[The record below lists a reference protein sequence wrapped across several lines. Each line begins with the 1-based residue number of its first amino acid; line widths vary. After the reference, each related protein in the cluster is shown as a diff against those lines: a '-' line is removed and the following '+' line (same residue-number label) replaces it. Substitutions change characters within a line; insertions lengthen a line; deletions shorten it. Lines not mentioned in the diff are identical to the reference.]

1 MRYSQYLLP
10 TLRETPGD
18 AEIISHQLMLR
29 AGMIRKVAAG
39 IYDYLPLG
47 LRAIR
52 KMEAIIREEMNRAG
66 AIEVLMPMVVPADLW
81 DESGRWQQYGKELL
95 RIKDRKET
103 DFCLGPTHE
112 EVITEMVRGTV
123 RSYRQLP
130 LNLYQIQSKFRDEIR
145 PRFGLMRGREFIMKD
160 AYSFDLDQAGVDLAY
175 EKMYQAYRRIFARCG
190 LNFRAVE
197 ADTGNIGGSSS
208 HEFMVL
214 AESGEDAIASCH
226 ACEYAANVEKAECR
240 PQPQVCCDEAPPLEQ
255 VATPGRKAISE
266 VSEFLGVPASATAKA
281 LVLITDS
288 GAPVMA
294 LLRGDHELNPI
305 KLKNVLGCSVLELA
319 TDEQIEKLTGAP
331 VGYLG
336 PVGMKIRVVADLA
349 IQSGGPWITG
359 ANVSDAHFRNTVHG
373 RDFAVERFADI
384 RNVGAGDPCPRCA
397 DGIMEMWRGIEVGH
411 VFKLGTKYSASM
423 RATVLD
429 DQGQERTLVMGC
441 YGIGVG
447 RTVAAAIEQNHDDKG
462 VIWPMPLAPFQ
473 VLITLLNPKDEAVR
487 AAGER
492 LYAELQE
499 KGIEVLLDDRDER
512 AGSKF
517 ADADLLGMPLRVT
530 IGSKAL
536 QEAAVEL
543 QERRSGARS
552 LLPLA
557 EAAGSIAT
565 QVRAALAAGA
575 QEAVH
580 G

>member
-1 MRYSQYLLP
+1 MRYTQYLLP
-10 TLRETPGD
+10 TLKETPGD
-18 AEIISHQLMLR
+18 AEVISHQLMLR
-29 AGMIRKVAAG
+29 SGMIRKVAAG

-52 KMEAIIREEMNRAG
+52 KMEQIVREEMNRAG
-66 AIEVLMPMVVPADLW
+66 AIEVLMPMVVPAELW
-81 DESGRWQQYGKELL
+81 DETGRWQQYGKELL

-160 AYSFDLDQAGVDLAY
+160 AYSFDLDQAGVDIAY
-175 EKMYQAYRRIFARCG
+175 DKMYQAYRQIFARCG

-214 AESGEDAIASCH
+214 ADSGEDAIASCNS
-226 ACEYAANVEKAECR
+226 CEYAANIEKAECR
-240 PQPQVCCDEAPPLEQ
+240 PQPQVCCDEPLSLEQ
-255 VATPGRKAISE
+255 VATPGRKTIAE
-266 VSEFLGVPASATAKA
+266 VAEFLGVPASATAKA

-288 GAPVMA
+288 DVPVMA
-294 LLRGDHELNPI
+294 LLRGDHELNLI
-305 KLKNVLGCSVLELA
+305 KLKNALGCTELELA

-336 PVGMKIRVVADLA
+336 PVGMKIGVVADLA

-359 ANVSDAHFRNTVHG
+359 ANVSDAHFRNTVLG
-373 RDFAVERFADI
+373 RDFNVERFADL
-384 RNVGAGDPCPRCA
+384 RNVEAGDPCPRCA
-397 DGIMEMWRGIEVGH
+397 DGRVEMWRGIEVGH
-411 VFKLGTKYSASM
+411 VFKLGTKYSAAM

-462 VIWPMPLAPFQ
+462 IIWPMPLAPFQ
-473 VLITLLNPKDEAVR
+473 VLITVVNPKDEAVR
-487 AAGER
+487 TAGER

-499 KGIEVLLDDRDER
+499 QGIEVLLDDRDER
-512 AGSKF
+512 PGSKF

-530 IGSKAL
+530 VGSKAL
-536 QEAAVEL
+536 QAGALEL
-543 QERRSGARS
+543 QERRSGERT
-552 LLPLA
+552 LLPVA
-557 EAAGSIAT
+557 EIGARLVGM
-565 QVRAALAAGA
+565 VRSALSG
-575 QEAVH
+575 E
-580 G
+580 

>member
-18 AEIISHQLMLR
+18 AEVISHQLMLR

-52 KMEAIIREEMNRAG
+52 RMESIIREEMNRAG
-66 AIEVLMPMVVPADLW
+66 AIEVLMPMVVPAELW
-81 DESGRWQQYGKELL
+81 EETGRWQQYGKELL

-160 AYSFDLDQAGVDLAY
+160 AYSFDLDQTGVDVAY

-190 LNFRAVE
+190 LKFRAVE

-214 AESGEDAIASCH
+214 ADTGEDAIASCN
-226 ACEYAANVEKAECR
+226 ACEYAANIEKAECL
-240 PQPQVCCDEAPPLEQ
+240 PPAQVCCDEAPPLEQ

-266 VSEFLGVPASATAKA
+266 VSEFLGVPASATVKA

-288 GAPVMA
+288 GTPVMA

-305 KLKNVLGCSVLELA
+305 KLKNVLGCSDLELA
-319 TDEQIEKLTGAP
+319 ADEQIVKLTGAP

-349 IQSGGPWITG
+349 IQAGGPWITG
-359 ANVSDAHFRNTVHG
+359 ANVSDAHFRNTMLG
-373 RDFAVERFADI
+373 RDFTVERFADI
-384 RNVGAGDPCPRCA
+384 RNVEAGDPCPRCD
-397 DGIMEMWRGIEVGH
+397 DGKMEMWRGIEVGH

-462 VIWPMPLAPFQ
+462 IIWPMPIAPFQ
-473 VLITLLNPKDEAVR
+473 VLITLVNPKDEAVR
-487 AAGER
+487 SAGER

-499 KGIEVLLDDRDER
+499 QGVEVLLDDRDER

-530 IGSKAL
+530 VGSKAL
-536 QEAAVEL
+536 QEGALEL
-543 QERRSGARS
+543 QERRSGTRS

-557 EAAGSIAT
+557 EAAESIAAR
-565 QVRAALAAGA
+565 VREALAVGL
-575 QEAVH
+575 
-580 G
+580 

>member
-18 AEIISHQLMLR
+18 ADVVSQQLMMR
-29 AGMIRKVAAG
+29 AGMVRKVAAG

-52 KMEAIIREEMNRAG
+52 KMENIIREEMNRAG
-66 AIEVLMPMVVPADLW
+66 AIEVLMPMVVPAELW
-81 DESGRWQQYGKELL
+81 EESGRWQQYGKELL

-160 AYSFDLDQAGVDLAY
+160 AYSFDLDQAGVDVAY
-175 EKMYQAYRRIFARCG
+175 DKMYQAYRRIFTRCG
-190 LNFRAVE
+190 LKFRAVE

-214 AESGEDAIASCH
+214 ADSGEDAIASCN
-226 ACEYAANVEKAECR
+226 ACEYAANIEKAECR
-240 PQPQVCCDEAPPLEQ
+240 QPVAVCCDEAPPLEQ
-255 VATPGRKAISE
+255 VATPGRKAIAE
-266 VSEFLGVPASATAKA
+266 VAEFLGVPASATAKA
-281 LVLITDS
+281 LVLVIDGNT
-288 GAPVMA
+288 PVMA

-305 KLKNVLGCSVLELA
+305 KLKNVLGCSELELA
-319 TDEQIEKLTGAP
+319 TDEQIETLTGAP

-336 PVGMKIRVVADLA
+336 PVGTKVRVVADLA

-359 ANVSDAHFRNTVHG
+359 ANVVDAHYRHTVFG
-373 RDFAVERFADI
+373 RDFTVERFADI
-384 RNVGAGDPCPRCA
+384 RNVDAGDPCPRCA
-397 DGIMEMWRGIEVGH
+397 DGKIEMWRGIEVGH
-411 VFKLGTKYSASM
+411 VFKLGTKYSAAM

-462 VIWPMPLAPFQ
+462 IVWPMPLAPFQ
-473 VLITLLNPKDEAVR
+473 VLITLVNPKDEAVR
-487 AAGER
+487 LAGER
-492 LYAELQE
+492 FYAELQE
-499 KGIEVLLDDRDER
+499 RGIEVLLDDRDER

-530 IGSKAL
+530 VGAKAL
-536 QEAAVEL
+536 QEEALEL
-543 QERRSGARS
+543 QDRRSGARS
-552 LLPLA
+552 LLPLTD
-557 EAAGSIAT
+557 AAAR
-565 QVRAALAAGA
+565 VAALVK
-575 QEAVH
+575 EALQV
-580 G
+580 GL

>member
-1 MRYSQYLLP
+1 MRYTQYLLP
-10 TLRETPGD
+10 TLKETPGD
-18 AEIISHQLMLR
+18 AEVISHQLMLR

-52 KMEAIIREEMNRAG
+52 KMEQIIREEMNRAG
-66 AIEVLMPMVVPADLW
+66 AIEVLMPMVVPAELW
-81 DESGRWQQYGKELL
+81 EETGRWQQYGKELL
-95 RIKDRKET
+95 RLKDRKET

-160 AYSFDLDQAGVDLAY
+160 AYSFDLDQAGVDAAY
-175 EKMYQAYRRIFARCG
+175 DKMYQAYRRIFARCA

-214 AESGEDAIASCH
+214 ADTGEDAIVSCST
-226 ACEYAANVEKAECR
+226 CEYAANIEKAECR
-240 PQPQVCCDEAPPLEQ
+240 PPALVCCDESRPLEQ
-255 VATPGRKAISE
+255 IATPGRKTIEE
-266 VSEFLGVPASATAKA
+266 VAEFLGVPPSATAKA

-294 LLRGDHELNPI
+294 LLRGDHDLNPI
-305 KLKNVLGCSVLELA
+305 KLKNLLGCAELELA
-319 TDEQIEKLTGAP
+319 SDEQIVKLTGAP

-336 PVGMKIRVVADLA
+336 PVGSKIRVIADLA
-349 IQSGGPWITG
+349 IQAGGPWITG
-359 ANVSDAHFRNTVHG
+359 ANVADAHYRHTALG
-373 RDFAVERFADI
+373 RDFTVECFADI
-384 RNVGAGDPCPRCA
+384 RNVTAGDPCPRCA
-397 DGIMEMWRGIEVGH
+397 DGGLEQWRGIEVGH
-411 VFKLGTKYSASM
+411 VFKLGTKYSAAM

-429 DQGQERTLVMGC
+429 DQGQERVLVMGC

-462 VIWPMPLAPFQ
+462 IIWPMPIAPFQ
-473 VLITLLNPKDEAVR
+473 VLITLVNPKDEAVR
-487 AAGER
+487 SAGER
-492 LYAELQE
+492 LYAQLQGE
-499 KGIEVLLDDRDER
+499 GIEVLLDDRDER
-512 AGSKF
+512 PGSKF
-517 ADADLLGMPLRVT
+517 ADADLLGIPLRVT
-530 IGSKAL
+530 VGSRAL
-536 QEAAVEL
+536 QEGALEL

-552 LLPLA
+552 LLPVA
-557 EAAGSIAT
+557 EACGTI
-565 QVRAALAAGA
+565 VGMVNAALAANP
-575 QEAVH
+575 
-580 G
+580 

>member
-10 TLRETPGD
+10 TLKETPGD
-18 AEIISHQLMLR
+18 AEVVSHQLMLR

-52 KMEAIIREEMNRAG
+52 KMETIIREEMNRAG
-66 AIEVLMPMVVPADLW
+66 AIELLMPMVVPAELW
-81 DESGRWQQYGKELL
+81 EESGRWQQYGKELL
-95 RIKDRKET
+95 RFKDRKET

-112 EVITEMVRGTV
+112 EVITEIVRGTV

-160 AYSFDLDQAGVDLAY
+160 AYSFDLDQAGVDAAY
-175 EKMYQAYRRIFARCG
+175 DKMYQAYRRIFARCG

-214 AESGEDAIASCH
+214 ADSGEDAIASCS
-226 ACEYAANVEKAECR
+226 ACEYAANIEKAECR
-240 PQPQVCCDEAPPLEQ
+240 LPATVCCDEAPPLEQ
-255 VATPGRKAISE
+255 VATPGRKAIGE
-266 VSEFLGVPASATAKA
+266 VAEFLGVPASATAKA

-288 GAPVMA
+288 GEAVMA

-305 KLKNVLGCSVLELA
+305 KLKNLLGCTELELA
-319 TDEQIEKLTGAP
+319 SDEQIVTLTGAP

-336 PVGMKIRVVADLA
+336 PVGMKIRVIADLG
-349 IQSGGPWITG
+349 IQAGGPWITG
-359 ANVSDAHFRNTVHG
+359 ANSSDAHYRNTLLG
-373 RDFAVERFADI
+373 RDFTVERFADI
-384 RNVGAGDPCPRCA
+384 RNVASGDPCPRCA
-397 DGIMEMWRGIEVGH
+397 EGKIEMWRGIEVGH
-411 VFKLGTKYSASM
+411 VFKLGTKYSAAL

-462 VIWPMPLAPFQ
+462 IIWPMPLAPFQ

-487 AAGER
+487 TAGER
-492 LYAELQE
+492 FYAELQE
-499 KGIEVLLDDRDER
+499 RGIEVLLDDRDER

-530 IGSKAL
+530 VGSKAL
-536 QEAAVEL
+536 QEGALEL
-543 QERRSGARS
+543 QERRSGTRS

-557 EAAGSIAT
+557 DAAGKIAALV
-565 QVRAALAAGA
+565 QNALAAGL
-575 QEAVH
+575 
-580 G
+580 

>member
-1 MRYSQYLLP
+1 MRYTQYLLP
-10 TLRETPGD
+10 TLKETPGD
-18 AEIISHQLMLR
+18 AEVISHQLMLR
-29 AGMIRKVAAG
+29 SGMIRKVAAG

-52 KMEAIIREEMNRAG
+52 KMEQIIREEMNRAG
-66 AIEVLMPMVVPADLW
+66 AIEVLMPMVVPAELW
-81 DESGRWQQYGKELL
+81 DETGRWQQYGKELL

-160 AYSFDLDQAGVDLAY
+160 AYSFDLDQAGVDVAY
-175 EKMYQAYRRIFARCG
+175 DKMYQAYRRIFTRCG

-214 AESGEDAIASCH
+214 ADSGEDAIASCNS
-226 ACEYAANVEKAECR
+226 CEYAANIEKAECR
-240 PQPQVCCDEAPPLEQ
+240 PLPRVCCDEPLSLEQ
-255 VATPGRKAISE
+255 VATPGRKTIAE
-266 VSEFLGVPASATAKA
+266 VAEFLGVPASATAKA

-288 GAPVMA
+288 GVPVMA
-294 LLRGDHELNPI
+294 LLRGDHELNLI
-305 KLKNVLGCSVLELA
+305 KLKNALGCTELELA
-319 TDEQIEKLTGAP
+319 TDEQIEKLTSAP

-349 IQSGGPWITG
+349 IQVGGPWITG
-359 ANVSDAHFRNTVHG
+359 ANVSDAHFRNTVLG
-373 RDFAVERFADI
+373 RDFNVERFADI
-384 RNVGAGDPCPRCA
+384 RNVEAGDPCPRCA
-397 DGIMEMWRGIEVGH
+397 DGKVEMWRGIEVGH
-411 VFKLGTKYSASM
+411 VFKLGTKYSAAM

-429 DQGQERTLVMGC
+429 DQGRERTLVMGC

-462 VIWPMPLAPFQ
+462 IIWPMPLAPFQ
-473 VLITLLNPKDEAVR
+473 VLITVVNPKDEAVR

-492 LYAELQE
+492 LYAELREQ
-499 KGIEVLLDDRDER
+499 GVEVLLDDRDER
-512 AGSKF
+512 PGSKF

-530 IGSKAL
+530 VGSRAL
-536 QEAAVEL
+536 QEGALEL
-543 QERRSGARS
+543 QERRGGERTLIPVAEIGAR
-552 LLPLA
+552 LVDM
-557 EAAGSIAT
+557 
-565 QVRAALAAGA
+565 VRSELSG
-575 QEAVH
+575 E
-580 G
+580 

>member
-1 MRYSQYLLP
+1 MRYTQYLLP
-10 TLRETPGD
+10 TLKETPGD
-18 AEIISHQLMLR
+18 AEVISHQLMLR

-52 KMEAIIREEMNRAG
+52 KMEGIIREEMNRAG
-66 AIEVLMPMVVPADLW
+66 AIEVLMPMVVPAELW
-81 DESGRWQQYGKELL
+81 EETGRWQQYGKELL
-95 RIKDRKET
+95 RLKDRKEG

-112 EVITEMVRGTV
+112 EVITEIVRGTV

-160 AYSFDLDQAGVDLAY
+160 AYSFDLDQAGVDSAY

-214 AESGEDAIASCH
+214 ADTGEDAIVSCS
-226 ACEYAANVEKAECR
+226 ACEYAANIEKAECR
-240 PQPQVCCDEAPPLEQ
+240 PPAVAGCAEAPPLEQ
-255 VATPGRKAISE
+255 VATPGRQAISE
-266 VSEFLGVPASATAKA
+266 VAEFLGVPPAATAKA

-305 KLKNVLGCSVLELA
+305 KLKNLLGCAELELA
-319 TDEQIEKLTGAP
+319 SDEQIVKLTGAP

-336 PVGMKIRVVADLA
+336 PVGMPIRVIADLA
-349 IQSGGPWITG
+349 IQTGGPWITG
-359 ANVSDAHFRNTVHG
+359 ANVADAHYRHTLLG
-373 RDFAVERFADI
+373 RDFTVERFADI
-384 RNVGAGDPCPRCA
+384 RNVTAGDPCPRCA
-397 DGIMEMWRGIEVGH
+397 DGVMEQWRGIEVGH
-411 VFKLGTKYSASM
+411 VFKLGTKYSAAM

-429 DQGQERTLVMGC
+429 DQGQERVLVMGC

-447 RTVAAAIEQNHDDKG
+447 RTVAASIEQNHDDKG
-462 VIWPMPLAPFQ
+462 IIWPMPIAPFQ
-473 VLITLLNPKDEAVR
+473 VLITLVNPKDEAVR
-487 AAGER
+487 GAGER

-499 KGIEVLLDDRDER
+499 GGVEVLLDDRDER
-512 AGSKF
+512 PGSKF
-517 ADADLLGMPLRVT
+517 ADADLLGIPLRVT
-530 IGSKAL
+530 VGSRAL
-536 QEAAVEL
+536 LEGALEL
-543 QERRSGARS
+543 QERRNGARS
-552 LLPLA
+552 LLPVA
-557 EAAGSIAT
+557 DACAT
-565 QVRAALAAGA
+565 IVAMVNAALTAIP
-575 QEAVH
+575 
-580 G
+580 

>member
-1 MRYSQYLLP
+1 MRYTQYLLP

-18 AEIISHQLMLR
+18 AEVISHQLMLR

-52 KMEAIIREEMNRAG
+52 KMEGIVREEMNRAG
-66 AIEVLMPMVVPADLW
+66 AIEVLMPMVVPAELW
-81 DESGRWQQYGKELL
+81 EETSRWQQYGKELL

-160 AYSFDLDQAGVDLAY
+160 AYSFDLDQAGVDTAY
-175 EKMYQAYRRIFARCG
+175 DKMYQAYRRIFARCG

-214 AESGEDAIASCH
+214 AASGEDAIASCC
-226 ACEYAANVEKAECR
+226 ACEYAANIEKAESRSPAASTCGT
-240 PQPQVCCDEAPPLEQ
+240 VPPLEQ
-255 VATPGRKAISE
+255 VATPNRKAISE
-266 VSEFLGVPASATAKA
+266 VAEFLGVPPAATAKA

-305 KLKNVLGCSVLELA
+305 KLKNLLGCAVLEMA
-319 TDEQIEKLTGAP
+319 SDEQIVKLTGAP

-336 PVGMKIRVVADLA
+336 PVGTNLRVVADLA
-349 IQSGGPWITG
+349 IQAGGAWITG
-359 ANVSDAHFRNTVHG
+359 ANTEDAHYRHTLLD
-373 RDFAVERFADI
+373 RDFTVERFADI
-384 RNVGAGDPCPRCA
+384 RNVEAGDPCPRCA
-397 DGIMEMWRGIEVGH
+397 DGTLEMWRGIEVGH
-411 VFKLGTKYSASM
+411 VFKLGTKYSAAM

-447 RTVAAAIEQNHDDKG
+447 RTVAAAIEQNHDAKG
-462 VIWPMPLAPFQ
+462 IVWPMPLAPFQ
-473 VLITLLNPKDEAVR
+473 VLITLVNPKDEAVCT
-487 AAGER
+487 AGER
-492 LYAELQE
+492 LYAELQAA
-499 KGIEVLLDDRDER
+499 GVDVLLDDRDER
-512 AGSKF
+512 PGSKF

-530 IGSKAL
+530 VGSRSL
-536 QEAAVEL
+536 QEGALEL
-543 QERRSGARS
+543 QERRSGERT

-557 EAAGSIAT
+557 EAAARITA
-565 QVRAALAAGA
+565 QVRTALGTAG
-575 QEAVH
+575 
-580 G
+580 